1 MKPGAGAAE
10 KLSQA
15 ADADHMDQRAWQREN
30 QIRGGIKSTG
40 GRRSPVLFAEYLF
53 RILLASAGYFRDR
66 GTECVWKLQV
76 TENGVNHIKY
86 T

>member
-53 RILLASAGYFRDR
+53 RILLASGKNGGIFSGSRDR
-66 GTECVWKLQV
+66 MCVE
-76 TENGVNHIKY
+76 TAGH
-86 T
+86 

>member
-10 KLSQA
+10 KLSQS

-40 GRRSPVLFAEYLF
+40 GRRSACAFC
-53 RILLASAGYFRDR
+53 RISVQNIAG
-66 GTECVWKLQV
+66 VWKERRDIFGIAGQNVCGNCRSLR
-76 TENGVNHIKY
+76 TE
-86 T
+86 

>member
-40 GRRSPVLFAEYLF
+40 GRRSACAFCRISNADEKSNVCTVFLCTFITAFA
-53 RILLASAGYFRDR
+53 IMCGKM
-66 GTECVWKLQV
+66 T
-76 TENGVNHIKY
+76 
-86 T
+86 

>member
-30 QIRGGIKSTG
+30 QIERGAKAQADIDL
-40 GRRSPVLFAEYLF
+40 PVLFAEYQMQMKNRTFVLF
-53 RILLASAGYFRDR
+53 FYVLLS
-66 GTECVWKLQV
+66 L
-76 TENGVNHIKY
+76 HLL
-86 T
+86 

>member
-15 ADADHMDQRAWQREN
+15 ADVDHVDQRAWQREN

-40 GRRSPVLFAEYLF
+40 GRRSPVLFAEYQMQMKNRTFVLF
-53 RILLASAGYFRDR
+53 FYVLLS
-66 GTECVWKLQV
+66 L
-76 TENGVNHIKY
+76 HLL
-86 T
+86 

>member
-15 ADADHMDQRAWQREN
+15 ADVDHMDQRAWQREN

-40 GRRSPVLFAEYLF
+40 GCRSPVLFAEYLF
-53 RILLASAGYFRDR
+53 RILLASGKNGGIFSGSRDR
-66 GTECVWKLQV
+66 MCVE
-76 TENGVNHIKY
+76 TAGH
-86 T
+86 